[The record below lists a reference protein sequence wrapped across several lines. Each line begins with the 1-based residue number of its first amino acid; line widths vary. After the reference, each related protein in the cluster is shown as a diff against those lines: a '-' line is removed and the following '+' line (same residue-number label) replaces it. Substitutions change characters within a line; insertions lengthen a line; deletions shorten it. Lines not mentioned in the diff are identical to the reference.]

1 MTMTTEPGVKRLRL
15 RYRPARWLAV
25 LVSLLVAV
33 VLLIMIVIGL
43 TWLRFLVVGLV
54 MTGCG
59 PWPTQGG

>member
-1 MTMTTEPGVKRLRL
+1 
-15 RYRPARWLAV
+15 V